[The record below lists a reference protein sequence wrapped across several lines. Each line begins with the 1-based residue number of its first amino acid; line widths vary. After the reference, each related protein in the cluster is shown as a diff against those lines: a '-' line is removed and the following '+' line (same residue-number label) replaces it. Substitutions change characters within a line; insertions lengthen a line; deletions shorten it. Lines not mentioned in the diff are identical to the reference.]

1 MRRALF
7 GLFSFVV
14 LCLACTGGMIE
25 AGARA
30 VTIDSGALGLPKS
43 KIEAVFGPSGDPIE
57 MPGHP
62 IFDETY
68 AYETEEGTLTV
79 SYRDVDGVPT
89 AVFIEFAWVGD
100 GVGDAVASD
109 LVDRCLPA
117 DATLTELYTAPPTP
131 NGPIALVM
139 NRYESDSL
147 GRIAALAPEI
157 LVIFHERWDVPG
169 VPDGRSILSVT
180 ITVRERTQLTG

>member
-1 MRRALF
+1 MRHTVF
-7 GLFSFVV
+7 GFISLV
-14 LCLACTGGMIE
+14 LLVLVTASGVSS

-57 MPGHP
+57 TPGHP

-68 AYETEEGTLTV
+68 AYETGEGTLTI

-100 GVGDAVASD
+100 GVGDAVARD
-109 LVDRCLPA
+109 LVGRFLPA

-139 NRYESDSL
+139 NRYESESL
-147 GRIAALAPEI
+147 GRIAAFAPEI
-157 LVIFHERWDVPG
+157 LVVFHERWDVQG
-169 VPDGRSILSVT
+169 VPDGRSILSVS